1 MTAVDGVSLSVRRG
15 EILGVVG
22 PNGSGKTTLFNV
34 ISGLYRP
41 SAGQVRLDGR
51 VVSGSRP
58 YRISQLGVARTFQH
72 LRLFRNLTVR
82 ENLLVS
88 LDRTRTWWSWRY
100 VCWPFGVWRHDR
112 ELRRR
117 AAELLTAFGL
127 AQFGG
132 ARPAA
137 LPYGI
142 QRRLELARAM
152 AAGPRLL
159 LLDEPA
165 AGLNGE
171 EQRQLAGIVRAIRD
185 SGVTV
190 VLIEHNMGLVMSLC
204 ERVVVLDSGTVIAE
218 GMPAEVAR
226 HPAVLEAYLGKSA
239 LPLPSPSPRVSGS
252 VSVGGAFVT
261 GTRPS
266 AAALT
271 VENLAVRY
279 GGVSAVK
286 SVSFTVAPG
295 QSVGLIGANGAGKTS
310 TLRALMGLV
319 PRAAG
324 TVRFGDRD
332 LTRVPARNMV
342 RLGIGYVPEG
352 RRVFAGLTV
361 EKNLLLGAYARRW
374 DAATRQTLGEVYE
387 LFPVLAQMRGRLAG
401 ALSGGQQQMLAI
413 GRALMA
419 KPVLM
424 LLDEP
429 SMGLSPK
436 LVEVIG
442 ETLQRLRADGL
453 SLLLVEQNA
462 MLTFEATGHCLVLEN
477 GEIALTGPSAD
488 LRANPRIRRLY
499 LGL

>member
-1 MTAVDGVSLSVRRG
+1 M
-15 EILGVVG
+15 
-22 PNGSGKTTLFNV
+22 
-34 ISGLYRP
+34 
-41 SAGQVRLDGR
+41 
-51 VVSGSRP
+51 
-58 YRISQLGVARTFQH
+58 
-72 LRLFRNLTVR
+72 
-82 ENLLVS
+82 
-88 LDRTRTWWSWRY
+88 
-100 VCWPFGVWRHDR
+100 
-112 ELRRR
+112 
-117 AAELLTAFGL
+117 
-127 AQFGG
+127 
-132 ARPAA
+132 
-137 LPYGI
+137 
-142 QRRLELARAM
+142 
-152 AAGPRLL
+152 
-159 LLDEPA
+159 
-165 AGLNGE
+165 
-171 EQRQLAGIVRAIRD
+171 
-185 SGVTV
+185 
-190 VLIEHNMGLVMSLC
+190 
-204 ERVVVLDSGTVIAE
+204 
-218 GMPAEVAR
+218 
-226 HPAVLEAYLGKSA
+226 
-239 LPLPSPSPRVSGS
+239 
-252 VSVGGAFVT
+252 T
-261 GTRPS
+261 GTQPS
-266 AAALT
+266 AATLT

-279 GGVSAVK
+279 GGVSAVR

-374 DAATRQTLGEVYE
+374 DEATRQTLGEVYE
-387 LFPVLAQMRGRLAG
+387 LFPVLAQMRARLAG

-488 LRANPRIRRLY
+488 LRANPRIRKLY

>member
-1 MTAVDGVSLSVRRG
+1 M
-15 EILGVVG
+15 
-22 PNGSGKTTLFNV
+22 
-34 ISGLYRP
+34 
-41 SAGQVRLDGR
+41 
-51 VVSGSRP
+51 
-58 YRISQLGVARTFQH
+58 
-72 LRLFRNLTVR
+72 
-82 ENLLVS
+82 
-88 LDRTRTWWSWRY
+88 
-100 VCWPFGVWRHDR
+100 
-112 ELRRR
+112 
-117 AAELLTAFGL
+117 
-127 AQFGG
+127 
-132 ARPAA
+132 
-137 LPYGI
+137 
-142 QRRLELARAM
+142 
-152 AAGPRLL
+152 
-159 LLDEPA
+159 
-165 AGLNGE
+165 
-171 EQRQLAGIVRAIRD
+171 
-185 SGVTV
+185 
-190 VLIEHNMGLVMSLC
+190 
-204 ERVVVLDSGTVIAE
+204 
-218 GMPAEVAR
+218 
-226 HPAVLEAYLGKSA
+226 
-239 LPLPSPSPRVSGS
+239 
-252 VSVGGAFVT
+252 T
-261 GTRPS
+261 GTQPS
-266 AAALT
+266 AATLT

-324 TVRFGDRD
+324 TVRFGDRE

-374 DAATRQTLGEVYE
+374 DEATRQTLGEVYE
-387 LFPVLAQMRGRLAG
+387 LFPVLAQMRARLAG

-413 GRALMA
+413 GRALMG

-462 MLTFEATGHCLVLEN
+462 MLTFAATGHCLVLEN

-488 LRANPRIRRLY
+488 LRANPRIRKLY